1 MSSLLGYQFSVILTL
16 GGLCSILYLVLRYT
30 KSMQTKKF
38 SGAMR
43 VVDRLPI
50 DTGATLIIIELHNQ
64 QLLLSVS
71 GKETRLLK
79 EWSNET
85 IH

>member
-1 MSSLLGYQFSVILTL
+1 
-16 GGLCSILYLVLRYT
+16 
-30 KSMQTKKF
+30 MQTKKF